1 MRQKALKEIDMKKK
15 EKREKET
22 RIDSGVLLFL
32 YEGDY
37 TESSSSLL
45 IFRTALL
52 SLLSQ
57 GAQRCSLDTRSTS
70 GCDPCLRNP
79 SSHNRPPSHS
89 TQPRAPFIPIHDY
102 VSIASAEEAAGNHRG
117 IRASRLILTSL
128 KSVVCAVEDVGGNV
142 VLFPDE
148 RIRLIFHRAMSSGD
162 GVVLWWRWKVQ
173 INKANSLISPP
184 SHTDCAYYSPQLLR
198 RLNWFG

>member
-1 MRQKALKEIDMKKK
+1 MKIKWRGVSVYCMYCFWPDFVIYIWLCFWFKTKAKETESVKRDRHLKKK
-15 EKREKET
+15 EKET
-22 RIDSGVLLFL
+22 WIDSGVLLFL
-32 YEGDY
+32 YEGGY

-57 GAQRCSLDTRSTS
+57 GAQHCSLDTRSTS

-79 SSHNRPPSHS
+79 SSHNRPPSRS
-89 TQPRAPFIPIHDY
+89 TQPRAPFIPIHNY

-128 KSVVCAVEDVGGNV
+128 KSIVCALEDGG
-142 VLFPDE
+142 
-148 RIRLIFHRAMSSGD
+148 M
-162 GVVLWWRWKVQ
+162 
-173 INKANSLISPP
+173 
-184 SHTDCAYYSPQLLR
+184 
-198 RLNWFG
+198 